1 METGIQLW
9 NKTLSTVLDMPG
21 VKVDRASFIRK
32 ALKSYCNETNINKA
46 INARPSEVLSKDKI
60 NHIARQY
67 INSHLTKVTLI
78 SAAAGV
84 PGGFALIATV
94 PGDVAQYYYHVFVL
108 SQKLAYLYGIPDLC
122 DEDGNVSEN
131 MVSMMTIFAGVMS
144 GVAAANQGLRLAAQ
158 QLSKQAARKLPQQA
172 LTKGTV
178 YPIIKQV
185 SKILG
190 IQMNKNIF
198 GKGVSKMI
206 PFIGGFTS
214 GSLTYAMFRLSAIR
228 LQKVLFKE
236 MDYFTDDPD
245 KNREFLTNANYVDLQ
260 EAEVV
265 EESLEEISIK
275 ICINMALIDN
285 NPTKSEIDFITN
297 DLHSS
302 TLNEGVRKQLLENLS
317 NGISFKINYD
327 MLRENDNVGIQIMNK
342 LLKILSLDNRYTLSE
357 KLYLKKVANY
367 VGLSPEDYKDFIS

>member
-228 LQKVLFKE
+228 LQKVLF
-236 MDYFTDDPD
+236 P
-245 KNREFLTNANYVDLQ
+245 
-260 EAEVV
+260 
-265 EESLEEISIK
+265 
-275 ICINMALIDN
+275 
-285 NPTKSEIDFITN
+285 
-297 DLHSS
+297 
-302 TLNEGVRKQLLENLS
+302 
-317 NGISFKINYD
+317 
-327 MLRENDNVGIQIMNK
+327 
-342 LLKILSLDNRYTLSE
+342 
-357 KLYLKKVANY
+357 
-367 VGLSPEDYKDFIS
+367 